1 MKHLAQKIMYKLN
14 YLRPGR
20 GLQPVYCVNFCSK
33 DTSVRHL
40 TLQGTVLDKD
50 VTLVNGQT
58 MLNLK

>member
-1 MKHLAQKIMYKLN
+1 MEHLAPKIMYKLN
-14 YLRPGR
+14 YLRPER
-20 GLQPVYCVNFCSK
+20 GLQAVCSINSCSK

-50 VTLVNGQT
+50 VTFVNGQT